1 MDCSEEV
8 MGYRLTHKRG
18 QPELLTDDMRNWL
31 KFLRNQAKQM
41 GVEIIDTTKLSNEEV
56 INVFKQAVDI
66 I

>member
-1 MDCSEEV
+1 